1 MVKSYVR
8 SGRLAAIAAVIALT
22 VCAIAIGCGGG
33 SGQGA
38 DATPAVPSTDLHLSV
53 KDLKFNTKTL
63 VAVANSDVRVSFSN
77 DSSLPHNFSV
87 YTDKGAKSK
96 IFQGD
101 VVSERKSTTYTFTT
115 PGPGT
120 YFFRCDVHPDMN
132 GMFVVQ

>member
-1 MVKSYVR
+1 MVMLSARVAVV
-8 SGRLAAIAAVIALT
+8 LLVIA
-22 VCAIAIGCGGG
+22 VCAVAVGCGGG

-38 DATPAVPSTDLHLSV
+38 DATPAAPSTELHLSV

-63 VAVANSDVRVSFSN
+63 VAVANSDARVSFSN

-87 YTDKGAKSK
+87 YTDKGAKTK

-101 VVSERKSTTYTFTT
+101 VVSERKSTTYAFTA
-115 PGPGT
+115 PGPGI

-132 GMFVVQ
+132 GTFLVQ